1 MGERSIPAGR
11 RTQLI
16 SLLVL
21 EQSAQEVTLDRELG
35 LLAWRSL
42 EPQSRRGRGEWPLRH
57 PWQSGVGGKQASPV
71 ASDLETC
78 TRVLGKCAAG
88 HVQSAEQSVPFL
100 TFKVQEIPKGVLLK
114 QL

>member
-21 EQSAQEVTLDRELG
+21 EQRAQEVTLDRELG

-42 EPQSRRGRGEWPLRH
+42 EPQPRRGRGEWP
-57 PWQSGVGGKQASPV
+57 PVTSPASMAKGEQASPV
-71 ASDLETC
+71 GSDLETC
-78 TRVLGKCAAG
+78 TRVLGKCVAG
-88 HVQSAEQSVPFL
+88 HVQSAEQSPS
-100 TFKVQEIPKGVLLK
+100 
-114 QL
+114 

>member
-21 EQSAQEVTLDRELG
+21 EQRAQEVTLDRELG

-42 EPQSRRGRGEWPLRH
+42 EPQPRRGRGE
-57 PWQSGVGGKQASPV
+57 
-71 ASDLETC
+71 
-78 TRVLGKCAAG
+78 
-88 HVQSAEQSVPFL
+88 
-100 TFKVQEIPKGVLLK
+100 
-114 QL
+114 